1 MRGGGGALGWA
12 AKAGTTI
19 PSSRLLVASPILC
32 LPLLFSYS
40 FQTPQSAFYYLSA
53 IQVFSLIPPPYI
65 LGRRLFVQ
73 FFSLYNLLSN
83 YHHLLLLY
91 REIALSISFFLFFF
105 FFHMC
110 HFKMYI
116 EMYYVFNVIGLY
128 CPPTYLAHFLYFIE
142 YTKTAYPAMD
152 TSGMFMDPFAA
163 SSFFNKRD
171 IHLFSHL

>member
-1 MRGGGGALGWA
+1 MLRSEDDPIDIMFYFPVAFSQVYRSGDGSSGSGIVGDEGGGALGWA

-19 PSSRLLVASPILC
+19 PSSLLLVASPILC

-91 REIALSISFFLFFF
+91 LFLS
-105 FFHMC
+105 
-110 HFKMYI
+110 
-116 EMYYVFNVIGLY
+116 YV
-128 CPPTYLAHFLYFIE
+128 
-142 YTKTAYPAMD
+142 
-152 TSGMFMDPFAA
+152 PF
-163 SSFFNKRD
+163 
-171 IHLFSHL
+171 